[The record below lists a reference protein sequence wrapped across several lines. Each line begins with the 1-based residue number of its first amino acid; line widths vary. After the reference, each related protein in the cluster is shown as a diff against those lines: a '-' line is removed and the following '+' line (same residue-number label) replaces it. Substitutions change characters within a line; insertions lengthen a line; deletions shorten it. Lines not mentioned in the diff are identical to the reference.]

1 MQSRSKRLIHLYFTP
16 IQEVI
21 PIPDIRERNDRPKD
35 KPPKYQVTSTVQR
48 QMVQKFVK
56 ELSDSAKQPDRSDS
70 AEHTATE
77 QVEATAR
84 EIVHEA
90 VQLPRS
96 FSRQARYTES
106 TERVQPEQPAQPRQT
121 SAPPRQR
128 TEDVRTR
135 PDTTPRS
142 TPTPA
147 PQEQGRR
154 AYVQQASKATATS
167 PIASPEQPQN
177 YYAAPEVLPQEDL
190 PRQTLQS
197 PRQRTE
203 DLRTRSEVRAPQR
216 TPAPTPQEQGRRAY
230 IQQAAKAA
238 QPTLAPEQLQN
249 YHAVPEVPPQE
260 DLPRQNPQSPRQRTE
275 DLRTRVETRTPQSTP
290 APTPQEQGRRA
301 YVQQAAKAATAPPSI
316 PEVIQESQVSDVP
329 IPENAPR
336 RTPETPRLR
345 ADDIRLRSEPEAP
358 QHMPTPAPQEQG
370 RRAYVQKTAKE
381 TTKLPGQKSILERP
395 AVSEEPPTEK
405 APRVRTEDV
414 RTRPEQQKPQSTAAP
429 TAQEQGRR
437 SYMRQAKKSRAEKV
451 SAWDDFHTEKSEIR
465 IAEDIPEREPP
476 SIREKPTI
484 TELRGELLPE
494 PMPEN
499 TPNVRHIKQTG
510 TWAPRAAEPSTMRGI
525 ELPIRERTVNV
536 PTHDLPSTPQARQ
549 AFAKKQ
555 AQLSQNPSIES
566 IHPPEPAAPIS
577 PQPPVSDVPATT
589 PKRQPVT
596 AGSSKSAPP
605 VQPQAP
611 AHAPPVEQLP
621 AIREKPKPNAA
632 PREKSRRGVSIRTKD
647 TEQISTPKAQSKT
660 SVSKIDTKRARKAA
674 TQDAQRKMLKKSNFR
689 AARAAVAAAKKL
701 GEAAAKATKELID
714 ALIALGGG
722 TALFVVFSI
731 VIVAGAFLASPLGI
745 LFADEQQ
752 ADDTVPLATAIAE
765 IQGEYHAELEE
776 LQNGDY
782 VSIQIVGQA
791 PDWREV
797 VAVFA
802 SKTAGAEDGIDV
814 FTLDEERVELLRQ
827 VFWDMC
833 EITTATQTVDVP
845 DSDPDDDV
853 DDSHTETALT
863 ITITA
868 KTAEQMRME
877 YSFSK
882 YQNDALDI
890 LLENLG
896 SLNVP
901 MGSLNISQE
910 DAIELLENLPDDLD
924 PERKAVVETA
934 VQLVGRVSYFWGGK
948 SLTLGWD
955 DRWGVPTEVTA
966 AGSGSTGTVRPF
978 GLDCSGF
985 VDWTFYNATNGSY
998 YPGRGGGA
1006 ATQHS
1011 YCTNISWSDA
1021 QPGNLVFYPD
1031 DSHVGIVGG
1040 KDADGNLLIVH
1051 CSGGANGVVITGSAG
1066 FTTVARPD
1074 CFSD

>member
-1 MQSRSKRLIHLYFTP
+1 
-16 IQEVI
+16 
-21 PIPDIRERNDRPKD
+21 
-35 KPPKYQVTSTVQR
+35 
-48 QMVQKFVK
+48 MVQKFVK
-56 ELSDSAKQPDRSDS
+56 ELNDSAKQPDRSDS

-77 QVEATAR
+77 QVETTAR
-84 EIVHEA
+84 ELVHEA
-90 VQLPRS
+90 VHLPRS
-96 FSRQARYTES
+96 FAHWTRYTES
-106 TERVQPEQPAQPRQT
+106 TERVQPEQ
-121 SAPPRQR
+121 SAPPRQTSTPSR
-128 TEDVRTR
+128 QRAEKVRSR
-135 PDTTPRS
+135 PDTTPPR
-142 TPTPA
+142 T
-147 PQEQGRR
+147 
-154 AYVQQASKATATS
+154 TS
-167 PIASPEQPQN
+167 
-177 YYAAPEVLPQEDL
+177 
-190 PRQTLQS
+190 
-197 PRQRTE
+197 
-203 DLRTRSEVRAPQR
+203 
-216 TPAPTPQEQGRRAY
+216 
-230 IQQAAKAA
+230 
-238 QPTLAPEQLQN
+238 
-249 YHAVPEVPPQE
+249 
-260 DLPRQNPQSPRQRTE
+260 
-275 DLRTRVETRTPQSTP
+275 

-301 YVQQAAKAATAPPSI
+301 YVQQAAKATAASPIASPEPPQNYHAAPEVPSQEDLPRQNPQAPRQRTEDLRTRSEARAPQRTPAPAPQEQGRRTYIQQAAKATVKAPPAAQPEQLQNYHAV
-316 PEVIQESQVSDVP
+316 PEVPPQENVPRQNPQSTRQRTEDLRIRPESKTPQSEP
-329 IPENAPR
+329 IP
-336 RTPETPRLR
+336 T
-345 ADDIRLRSEPEAP
+345 
-358 QHMPTPAPQEQG
+358 PQEQG
-370 RRAYVQKTAKE
+370 RRAYVHQTSKAAATPPITPE
-381 TTKLPGQKSILERP
+381 SQQERP
-395 AVSEEPPTEK
+395 ATVAPTPEN
-405 APRVRTEDV
+405 APRQAPETPRLRTENV
-414 RTRPEQQKPQSTAAP
+414 RTRSDTQKPHNTSAP

-437 SYMRQAKKSRAEKV
+437 SYVQQAKKSHAENT
-451 SAWDDFHTEKSEIR
+451 SARDNFHTEKSEIR
-465 IAEDIPEREPP
+465 LAEDLPEYEPP
-476 SIREKPTI
+476 RIREKPTI
-484 TELRGELLPE
+484 TELRGEIPIEPTPE
-494 PMPEN
+494 KA
-499 TPNVRHIKQTG
+499 PNVQHIKQTG
-510 TWAPRAAEPSTMRGI
+510 TWMPRAAEPSNRGE
-525 ELPIRERTVNV
+525 ELSIRERIADT
-536 PTHDLPSTPQARQ
+536 PTHDLPSIPQAQVRKI
-549 AFAKKQ
+549 FAEKQ
-555 AQLSQNPSIES
+555 AQLSKNPSIES
-566 IHPPEPAAPIS
+566 IYPPEPAAPTA
-577 PQPPVSDVPATT
+577 PQPPVSDAPTIT
-589 PKRQPVT
+589 SKRQLVT
-596 AGSSKSAPP
+596 AGSKSAQPAKLPSSAQTPP
-605 VQPQAP
+605 A
-611 AHAPPVEQLP
+611 EQLP

-647 TEQISTPKAQSKT
+647 TEQFSTPKAQSKT

-674 TQDAQRKMLKKSNFR
+674 TQDAQRKMLKKSNSR

-701 GEAAAKATKELID
+701 AEAAAKAAKELID

-802 SKTAGAEDGIDV
+802 SKVAGVEDGMDV
-814 FTLDEERVELLRQ
+814 FTLDDERVELLRQ

-833 EITTATQTVDVP
+833 DITTVTQDIDVP

-863 ITITA
+863 ITITS
-868 KTAEQMRME
+868 KTAEQMRLE
-877 YSFSK
+877 YSFTK
-882 YQNDALDI
+882 YQNDALDV

-966 AGSGSTGTVRPF
+966 AGSGSTGTIRPF

-1011 YCTNISWSDA
+1011 YCTNIAWSDA
-1021 QPGNLVFYPD
+1021 QPGDLVFYPD

-1040 KDADGNLLIVH
+1040 RDADGNLLIVH

-1066 FTTVARPD
+1066 FTVVARPD

>member
-1 MQSRSKRLIHLYFTP
+1 MP
-16 IQEVI
+16 IQEVRT
-21 PIPDIRERNDRPKD
+21 IPDIRERNDRPKD
-35 KPPKYQVTSTVQR
+35 KQPKHQATSTVQR

-56 ELSDSAKQPDRSDS
+56 ELSDSVKQPDRSDS

-77 QVEATAR
+77 QVETTAR
-84 EIVHEA
+84 EIAHEA

-96 FSRQARYTES
+96 FSRQATHAE
-106 TERVQPEQPAQPRQT
+106 TPEHLQPEQPTYPRQT
-121 SAPPRQR
+121 LDTPRQR
-128 TEDVRTR
+128 TETVRTR
-135 PDTTPRS
+135 PDTLLRS
-142 TPTPA
+142 TPT
-147 PQEQGRR
+147 
-154 AYVQQASKATATS
+154 
-167 PIASPEQPQN
+167 
-177 YYAAPEVLPQEDL
+177 
-190 PRQTLQS
+190 
-197 PRQRTE
+197 
-203 DLRTRSEVRAPQR
+203 
-216 TPAPTPQEQGRRAY
+216 PTPQEQGRRAY

-238 QPTLAPEQLQN
+238 AIPTITPESPQERPTP
-249 YHAVPEVPPQE
+249 AVPTRENV
-260 DLPRQNPQSPRQRTE
+260 PRQNLQSPRQRTE
-275 DLRTRVETRTPQSTP
+275 DIRTRPESRTPQSAP
-290 APTPQEQGRRA
+290 A
-301 YVQQAAKAATAPPSI
+301 
-316 PEVIQESQVSDVP
+316 
-329 IPENAPR
+329 
-336 RTPETPRLR
+336 
-345 ADDIRLRSEPEAP
+345 
-358 QHMPTPAPQEQG
+358 PAPQEQG
-370 RRAYVQKTAKE
+370 RRAYIQQTAKAAAASPITPESPQEHPAPVVPTLENVPRQVPE
-381 TTKLPGQKSILERP
+381 T
-395 AVSEEPPTEK
+395 
-405 APRVRTEDV
+405 PRFRADDI
-414 RTRPEQQKPQSTAAP
+414 RLRPESDAPQHTSSPAP
-429 TAQEQGRR
+429 QELGRR
-437 SYMRQAKKSRAEKV
+437 AFVRQAKKSHAEKTP
-451 SAWDDFHTEKSEIR
+451 AKDIHTEPPEIR
-465 IAEDIPEREPP
+465 IAEDLPEREPP
-476 SIREKPTI
+476 RIREKPTI
-484 TELRGELLPE
+484 TELRDEMPVEPTPE
-494 PMPEN
+494 KA
-499 TPNVRHIKQTG
+499 PNVRHIKQAG
-510 TWAPRAAEPSTMRGI
+510 TWTPRNAEPSNRKV
-525 ELPIRERTVNV
+525 ELLTHERTVDV
-536 PTHDLPSTPQARQ
+536 PPHDLPPTPQAQ
-549 AFAKKQ
+549 AREIFAEKQ

-566 IHPPEPAAPIS
+566 IYPPEPAAPVP
-577 PQPPVSDVPATT
+577 PQLPVSDAPATT

-596 AGSSKSAPP
+596 VGSSKSAPP
-605 VQPQAP
+605 VQQSAPTQAP
-611 AHAPPVEQLP
+611 STEQLP

-674 TQDAQRKMLKKSNFR
+674 TQDAQRKMLKKSNSR

-722 TALFVVFSI
+722 TALFIVFSI

-776 LQNGDY
+776 LQNGDFT
-782 VSIQIVGQA
+782 SIQIVGQA

-802 SKTAGAEDGIDV
+802 SKVAGAEDGMDV

-833 EITTATQTVDVP
+833 KITTETQDIDVP

-853 DDSHTETALT
+853 DDSHTEKSLT

-868 KTAEQMRME
+868 KTAEQMRLE
-877 YSFSK
+877 YDFSK
-882 YQNDALDI
+882 YQNDALDV

-924 PERKAVVETA
+924 PERKAVVDTA

-955 DRWGVPTEVTA
+955 DRWGTSMEVTA
-966 AGSGSTGTVRPF
+966 AGSGSTGTIRPF

-1021 QPGNLVFYPD
+1021 QPGDLVFYPD

-1040 KDADGNLLIVH
+1040 KVADGNLLIVY

-1066 FTTVARPD
+1066 FTVVARPD
-1074 CFSD
+1074 CYAS